1 MGDIIDEINVLIRNE
16 RSSRSKLKEIQ
27 KDFYDNVEMELKKL
41 KNELRIASEKGDLEY
56 ITMIM
61 GKIKSVENSLKELK
75 SLRFKKIAIMAI
87 EDAFS
92 NVKQNLEGLTS
103 EEKILY
109 MDLREKFDY
118 YLNHKPKEEKVEEN
132 VEEIK
137 EKVEEKE
144 RFRVVRMLD
153 SMELADF
160 NRDLILNREDIV
172 TLSERL
178 AEALEKKGLAQI
190 MKENQ

>member
-27 KDFYDNVEMELKKL
+27 KDFYDNIEMELKKL

-118 YLNHKPKEEKVEEN
+118 YLNHKPKEEKVEEK
-132 VEEIK
+132 VEEK
-137 EKVEEKE
+137 SEKVEEKE
-144 RFRVVRMLD
+144 RFRVVRMLV

-172 TLSERL
+172 TLSENL
-178 AEALEKKGLAQI
+178 AIALEKKGLAQI

>member
-118 YLNHKPKEEKVEEN
+118 YLNHKPKEEKVEEK
-132 VEEIK
+132 VEEKK

-144 RFRVVRMLD
+144 RLRVVRMLV

>member
-1 MGDIIDEINVLIRNE
+1 MGDIIDEINVMIRNE
-16 RSSRSKLKEIQ
+16 RSSKSKLKEIQ

-41 KNELRIASEKGDLEY
+41 KNELRMASEKGDLEY

-92 NVKQNLEGLTS
+92 NIKQNLEGLTS

-118 YLNHKPKEEKVEEN
+118 YLNHKPKEEKVEEKI
-132 VEEIK
+132 EEKK

-144 RFRVVRMLD
+144 RFRVVRMLV

-160 NRDLILNREDIV
+160 NRDLILNKEDIV

>member
-118 YLNHKPKEEKVEEN
+118 YLNHKPREEKVEEK
-132 VEEIK
+132 VEEKK

-144 RFRVVRMLD
+144 KFRVVRMLV

-160 NRDLILNREDIV
+160 NRDLILNKEDIV

>member
-1 MGDIIDEINVLIRNE
+1 MLDIIDEINVLIRNE

-41 KNELRIASEKGDLEY
+41 KNELRSASEKGDLEY
-56 ITMIM
+56 ISTLL
-61 GKIKSVENSLKELK
+61 GKIKSVENALKELK

-92 NVKQNLEGLTS
+92 NVKQSLEGLTS

-118 YLNHKPKEEKVEEN
+118 YLNHKPKEEKVEEK
-132 VEEIK
+132 K
-137 EKVEEKE
+137 EKIIEKE
-144 RFRVVRMLD
+144 RFKVVRMLVP
-153 SMELADF
+153 MELADF
-160 NRDLILNREDIV
+160 NRDLILNKEDIV
-172 TLSERL
+172 TLSEKL

-190 MKENQ
+190 MKEDY

>member
-1 MGDIIDEINVLIRNE
+1 MVDIIDEINVLIRNE

-27 KDFYDNVEMELKKL
+27 KDFYDNVEMEMKKL

-56 ITMIM
+56 ISTLL
-61 GKIKSVENSLKELK
+61 GKIKSVENALKELK

-92 NVKQNLEGLTS
+92 NVKQSLEGLTS

-118 YLNHKPKEEKVEEN
+118 YLNHKPKEEKVEE
-132 VEEIK
+132 
-137 EKVEEKE
+137 KVEEKKEKIIEKE
-144 RFRVVRMLD
+144 RFKVVRMLVPMD
-153 SMELADF
+153 LADF
-160 NRDLILNREDIV
+160 NRDLILNKEDIV
-172 TLSERL
+172 TLSEKL

-190 MKENQ
+190 LKENQ

>member
-118 YLNHKPKEEKVEEN
+118 YLNHKPKEEKVEEK
-132 VEEIK
+132 VEEKK

-144 RFRVVRMLD
+144 RFMVVRMLD